1 MIWYGGR
8 ERSPTEMAQI
18 VVAEVVETARN
29 NMSQFFSVVVD
40 LDTGKEFPEPIESEM
55 EEIKK
60 EMDKIVDGI

>member
-1 MIWYGGR
+1 
-8 ERSPTEMAQI
+8 MAQI
-18 VVAEVVETARN
+18 VVAESVETARN
-29 NMSQFFSVVVD
+29 NRSQFFSVVVD